1 MVDPRTPQ
9 VRRFNRVVTQATGVL
24 NARYLGR
31 DRSLGEAR
39 LLFEIGRDG
48 AEVKELR
55 ARLALDSGYLSR
67 LLRSLERQ
75 GLATAAAASHDRRV
89 RKARLT
95 KAGLAELAEL
105 DRLSDRLAQSILD
118 PLSEEQRARLVAA
131 MAEVERLLSASS
143 VSIDLE
149 SAASEDARYC
159 LGEYFRELSVRFEAG
174 FDPAQSLPATEAD
187 FAPPSG
193 AFIVMRLYGRPVG
206 CGGFKRME
214 PDAAYLKRMWIASE
228 ARGLG
233 LGRRLLDALEK
244 QARASGYRTARLETN
259 RSLVEA
265 QKLYRRCGYREVP
278 PFNDEP
284 YAHHWFEKPLA

>member
-159 LGEYFRELSVRFEAG
+159 LGEYFRELSGRFEAG